1 MMKNSFIKIITLAGA
16 LCMVTG
22 CGKIEQIA
30 SKLLEDDSSSNV
42 PAQSSESQPSESSNG
57 SESSQVAP
65 SSSSSAGGQS
75 QSSSS
80 SGGTSASKVEIS
92 FWHTFG
98 QTIQDNLKPQIQ
110 KFQELVKKNE
120 GVDVTVNL
128 VPESNYDTI
137 KEDISKGIEAGQGN
151 IPTIAVA
158 YPDHVADYIEAEGN
172 QPGKYVV
179 NLNDYINNKDYGLG
193 TEAYLGDAQG
203 DSIDDFIPSYIEG
216 GTKFT
221 REGQYTMPYMKS
233 TEAMLYNYDAVVKVL
248 AHYKPEFNGAKNK
261 IVEYMDNLD
270 WAEFME
276 LCRQTATYKNEIN
289 PALKQAAFYD
299 SDSNMFISQLYQ
311 SGINYSSIVTNSAGK
326 KVGHIDFAE
335 GENRTKA
342 EAMVTSLRNQY
353 NEVVDGVHLF
363 TTKGA
368 FATYGSDSFKDVESV
383 FTIGSTGGSGYS
395 LTTDFT
401 IGCCQVPSVD
411 KTKAQFVTQGPEL
424 CIFNNPSL
432 SESANAARRLY
443 AWKLMK
449 YLTNAENNCRIC
461 LLGSE
466 GYLPVR
472 ESSYSEDLYLEFL
485 ESGEFQAE
493 IAELVTDKI
502 DGKYFNT
509 PCFPGSAALRTEA
522 GGIITEALTS
532 NKSIT
537 DIFNV
542 AINNATLKIK

>member
-1 MMKNSFIKIITLAGA
+1 MKNKLIKLFTLAGA
-16 LCMVTG
+16 ICMVTG

-30 SKLLEDDSSSNV
+30 SKLLEDDSSSNA
-42 PAQSSESQPSESSNG
+42 PSQSSDNQPSESSNG
-57 SESSQVAP
+57 SDSSQVAP

-80 SGGTSASKVEIS
+80 SGGSSSKVEIS

-98 QTIQDNLKPQIQ
+98 QTIQDNLKPQIA

-172 QPGKYVV
+172 QPGKFMV

-193 TEAYLGDAQG
+193 TEAYLGDAEG
-203 DSIDDFIPSYIEG
+203 DSIDDFIPSYVESG
-216 GTKFT
+216 QKFT
-221 REGQYTMPYMKS
+221 REGQFTMPYMKS

-248 AHYKPEFNGAKNK
+248 KHYKPEFQGAENAIKD
-261 IVEYMDNLD
+261 YMDNLD
-270 WAEFME
+270 WDEFME
-276 LCRQTATYKNEIN
+276 LCRQVATYKNEIN
-289 PALKQAAFYD
+289 PALKVAAFYD

-311 SGINYSSIVTNSAGK
+311 SSIGYASIVENSAGK
-326 KVGHIDFAE
+326 KVGHIDFAD

-342 EAMVTSLRNQY
+342 EAMVTKLRNLY
-353 NEVVDGVHLF
+353 NEEANGIHLF
-363 TTKGA
+363 TTKGV
-368 FATYGSDSFKDVESV
+368 FSTYGSDSFKNVESV

-395 LTTDFT
+395 ITSSFT
-401 IGCCQVPSVD
+401 LGVCKVPPMV
-411 KTKAQFVTQGPEL
+411 KNNPLYVTQGPDL
-424 CIFNNPSL
+424 CIFNNPTL
-432 SESANAARRLY
+432 SETANRTRTLY

-449 YLTNAENNCRIC
+449 YLTNSENNCKIC

-472 ESSYSEDLYLEFL
+472 KSSYEEDLYFDFL
-485 ESGEFQAE
+485 EAGEAQAQ

-502 DGKYFNT
+502 NGKYFNS
-509 PCFPGSAALRTEA
+509 PCFPGSAALRDECK
-522 GGIITEALTS
+522 GIITLSLSTTTPIS
-532 NKSIT
+532 N
-537 DIFNV
+537 IFDT
-542 AINNATLKIK
+542 AINNAVMKIK